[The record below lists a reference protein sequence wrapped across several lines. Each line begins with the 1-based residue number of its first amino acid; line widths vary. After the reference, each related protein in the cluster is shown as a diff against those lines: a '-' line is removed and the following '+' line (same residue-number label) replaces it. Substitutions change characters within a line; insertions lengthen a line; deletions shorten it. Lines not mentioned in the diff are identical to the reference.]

1 MLTATRVVL
10 VLMLAATGEVRAH
23 GIHETV
29 PGTAAPAEFHVI
41 PRAHAA
47 ITIRIEE
54 REGYRVFEADGVP
67 DHATGNFPNSGNPN
81 RMSPQRYRM
90 RVPLRPEA
98 GPQITPLPRG
108 LFGIALNGVM
118 FDPSTAE
125 FWNNDPRSGWNYDA
139 LSGRINLGI
148 DRNNAHVQPTGAY
161 HYHGIPTGL
170 IARLAQPGRPVMIG
184 YSADGFPMYGPQG
197 YRLASDPASPL
208 VDLRPSWRLR
218 EGSRPGGF
226 GGPGGRFD
234 GSFNED
240 YEYVEGH
247 GDLDRCNGRTGVTA
261 EYPNGTYY
269 YVVTATFPF
278 VPRCF
283 IGTPD
288 ASFRQGPVHGGPGEG
303 RPGGGPPPPR
313 PPARPGM
320 RLSDPADP
328 SARPAA
334 RTSALRTSTGRAR
347 SSSLQSGRLQPTRIK
362 AAHA

>member
-1 MLTATRVVL
+1 MQTAARVVL
-10 VLMLAATGEVRAH
+10 ILIFAAAGDARAH

-29 PGTAAPAEFHVI
+29 PGMTATPEFHLV

-47 ITIRIEE
+47 ITMRIEE
-54 REGYRVFEADGVP
+54 REGYRVFEADGMP
-67 DHATGNFPNSGNPN
+67 DHATGSFPNSGNPN

-90 RVPLRPEA
+90 RVPLRPEVA
-98 GPQITPLPRG
+98 PQPTPLPRG

-139 LSGRINLGI
+139 LSGRINLGL

-161 HYHGIPTGL
+161 HYHGVPTGL

-197 YRLASDPASPL
+197 YRVAGDSTSPL
-208 VDLRPSWRLR
+208 VDLRSSWRLR
-218 EGSRPGGF
+218 EGSRQ

-234 GSFNED
+234 GTYNED
-240 YEYVEGH
+240 YEYVAGH
-247 GDLDRCNGRTGVTA
+247 GDLDRCNGRSGVTP

-269 YVVTATFPF
+269 YVVTAAFPF

-283 IGTPD
+283 TGTPD
-288 ASFRQGPVHGGPGEG
+288 ASFRQGPVHERGGPGG
-303 RPGGGPPPPR
+303 GPPGGPGGGPPP
-313 PPARPGM
+313 RPGG
-320 RLSDPADP
+320 PGGGP
-328 SARPAA
+328 YGPGGPFGPPP
-334 RTSALRTSTGRAR
+334 GRF
-347 SSSLQSGRLQPTRIK
+347 
-362 AAHA
+362 